1 MCAQWVTDAS
11 GIQPPNEKVCD
22 SHSMRHEGLL
32 YINLQK
38 FTRAATYLFTLIF
51 PVALCSV

>member
-11 GIQPPNEKVCD
+11 GIQPPNVRD
-22 SHSMRHEGLL
+22 PHSLRHEGFLC
-32 YINLQK
+32 INLQK
-38 FTRAATYLFTLIF
+38 FTRATIYLFSLIF